1 MLSSAGVGDFDR
13 WQSWVGHGPII
24 VHMNSLGNAPSF
36 EVSKGA
42 LAALLESRAEE
53 VDAASLALWLEV
65 SGANGSKFSYDMYF
79 QPAAEASSND
89 HVIGLDGLNLVI
101 PFASAAKLNGARL
114 DVASDGSG
122 MTITNPN
129 EPKTPDFA
137 KLAVADLSGDVAQ
150 RVMMVL
156 EQQINPSIASHGG
169 FAELIA
175 VEADA
180 AYVKMGGGCQGCGM
194 AKVTMSEGI
203 TTAIKAAVP
212 EITRVVDVTDHASGT
227 NPYYEAAKK

>member
-1 MLSSAGVGDFDR
+1 MS
-13 WQSWVGHGPII
+13 
-24 VHMNSLGNAPSF
+24 SLGDAPSF
-36 EVSKGA
+36 EVSAGA

-65 SGANGSKFSYDMYF
+65 SAGNGPKFSYEMYF
-79 QPAAEASSND
+79 QPAGEASAND
-89 HVIGLDGLNLVI
+89 HVLALDGLSLVI
-101 PFASAAKLNGARL
+101 PSASAAKLDGARL
-114 DVASDGSG
+114 DLAADGSG

-129 EPKTPDFA
+129 EPRTPDFSNRP
-137 KLAVADLSGDVAQ
+137 LADLTGDVAQ
-150 RVMMVL
+150 RVIMVL

-175 VEADA
+175 VEDGA
-180 AYVKMGGGCQGCGM
+180 AYVKMGGGCQGCGL

-212 EITRVVDVTDHASGT
+212 EINRVVDVTDHASGT

>member
-1 MLSSAGVGDFDR
+1 MSS
-13 WQSWVGHGPII
+13 VGH
-24 VHMNSLGNAPSF
+24 APSF
-36 EVSKGA
+36 EVSQGA
-42 LAALLESRAEE
+42 LTVLLESRAEE
-53 VDAASLALWLEV
+53 VDAESLALWLEV
-65 SGANGSKFSYDMYF
+65 SGASGPKFSYDMYF
-79 QPAAEASSND
+79 QPETEALSND
-89 HVIGLDGLNLVI
+89 HVIDLGGLNLVI
-101 PFASAAKLNGARL
+101 PFASATKLNGARL
-114 DVASDGSG
+114 DLASDGSG

-137 KLAVADLSGDVAQ
+137 KLAAADLTGDVAQ

-156 EQQINPSIASHGG
+156 EHQINPSIASHGG

-175 VEADA
+175 VEDDA

-203 TTAIKAAVP
+203 TSAIVAAVP

>member
-1 MLSSAGVGDFDR
+1 MSSAGD
-13 WQSWVGHGPII
+13 
-24 VHMNSLGNAPSF
+24 APSF
-36 EVSKGA
+36 EVSEGA
-42 LAALLESRAEE
+42 LAVLLESRAEE

-65 SGANGSKFSYDMYF
+65 SGSGGPKFSYDMYF
-79 QPAAEASSND
+79 QPENEASAND
-89 HVIGLDGLNLVI
+89 YVIALEGLSLVI
-101 PFASAAKLNGARL
+101 PFASGAKLNGARL
-114 DVASDGSG
+114 DIASDGSG

-129 EPKTPDFA
+129 EPKSPDFA
-137 KLAVADLSGDVAQ
+137 KLASADLTGDVAQ

-156 EQQINPSIASHGG
+156 ERQINPSIASHGG

-175 VEADA
+175 VEDDA

-203 TTAIKAAVP
+203 TSAIMAAVP
-212 EITRVVDVTDHASGT
+212 EIARVIDVTDHASGT